1 MAILKNLEVYWV
13 KLHPDY
19 PAAAFGDSGPKWEMK
34 IRTKSKEQKA
44 EWEALN
50 IKPKLKED
58 STGTYYEATLRK
70 PTTKKAKKGE
80 EVGEPNNPV
89 AVVGGDLS
97 AIDPHSIGNGSIVNA
112 QIFQYPFEMKDK
124 QGKVLKSGV
133 STMLM
138 KVQVV
143 KLKKYVPREGE
154 SFDMEEMEVIEPS
167 DEQDNEAMSDANP
180 EDDF

>member
-1 MAILKNLEVYWV
+1 MAILKNLEVHWV

-58 STGTYYEATLRK
+58 ASGTYYEATLRK
-70 PTTKKAKKGE
+70 PTHKKPKKGQE
-80 EVGEPNNPV
+80 EGEPNLPV
-89 AVVGGDLS
+89 KVVGGSLS
-97 AIDPHSIGNGSIVNA
+97 AIDPRSIGNGSIVNA
-112 QIFQYPFEMKDK
+112 RVYQYPYDMKDPK
-124 QGKVLKSGV
+124 TGKVLKTGI

-138 KVQVV
+138 DVQVT
-143 KLKKYVPREGE
+143 KLKKYEPREGE
-154 SFDMEEMEVIEPS
+154 SFEMEDMEVIEPS
-167 DEQDNEAMSDANP
+167 DEQQNETMDDP
-180 EDDF
+180 GDDF